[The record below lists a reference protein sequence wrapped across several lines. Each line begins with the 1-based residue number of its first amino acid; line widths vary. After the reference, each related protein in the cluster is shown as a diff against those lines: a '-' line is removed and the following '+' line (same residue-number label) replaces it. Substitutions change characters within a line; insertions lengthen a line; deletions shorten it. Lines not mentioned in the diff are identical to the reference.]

1 MTLDPQLKAN
11 LARYIPAELM
21 DMLPDDDKAMSQAIR
36 RLSSLQ
42 KAVSSFLP
50 MYIADNEDLLTRD
63 YGDFR
68 PGTFM
73 FSDVSGFTALSEKL
87 QVAKG
92 VEAVEILTEVINDYF
107 ATMLEIIA
115 KSNGELLKFAGDA
128 LLVFFPDEKGESD
141 VPAKAIRTGLR
152 MQRAMM
158 EKFQPILHP
167 VLAEMFGENHGMELT
182 MSVGISKGN
191 LFEALVGND
200 IQRDHII
207 QGTLPGMAMLAEEAG
222 IRDDVIVD
230 AALFADYHNDFE
242 MTPTKEEGFFQV
254 VDNFGGD
261 LSDYEINAPKRRRG
275 GVAGLLSFEDK
286 DLLADLQKEYQKLAI
301 VAKYVAPEI
310 VNKLA
315 ATGDHVEAENR
326 PATVMFVNFNGF
338 AELLEQWGPENLS
351 LLVSV
356 LDRYYSTM
364 QRVITSNGGSL
375 TRTDPFG
382 RGTKMLITFGAPVAH
397 PDDPVRAVATAMEM
411 NWQLDRLNT
420 RLLDE
425 LPKELHRW
433 PFITQ
438 KMGIAQGFVYAG
450 EAGWRARREYTVMG
464 DDVNLAA
471 RLMKAAES
479 GQVVISKRVHRRVN
493 LHFQTIELPPLKLKG
508 KSEPVQAYTVQGVTA
523 RSADLPLTSTTK
535 FIGRDMLMLTLSYAL
550 QTAKGPRRRRAFA
563 LLGEAGVGK
572 TRIMQH
578 YYQEAAGQ
586 GFFNAWA
593 TCSTRDN
600 QHTTWGRLLSQLLR
614 LDQLK
619 SAREQHRFLRN
630 RLAELN
636 LMDLYVPLCDL
647 FELPPDQEGFSE
659 TIKFDSDDTMLQA
672 LTDYQTR
679 RATQNITV
687 PADLVKPPT
696 TDETKAEGKQIKDIF
711 ALLAERKLDTTRSSG
726 IFGEA
731 RDLAQKK
738 VAKAVE
744 SGDTMTSLFDAAEQK
759 INISDAVVHFLQAF
773 ANETPTM
780 LVIDDLHSATAEA
793 ITILRRVLEDIK
805 KARLVIS
812 VAYEPLKVIDL
823 GLQPNEI
830 KDFSHDEVI
839 QMAQAILEADAIG
852 AHLDEFLWERT
863 KGRPLFIESLLQV
876 LLDNKH
882 IWRRTGKYELKK
894 DANLDMLPDDV
905 RGLITSRID
914 RLSQE
919 GKELIR
925 AAAVLGD
932 GFSRQA
938 IGAVAQADNEQKL
951 DAVLKDLVEKQLIE
965 PQPDGTYHFKHG
977 LTESTVYE
985 SLTRQ
990 QRLSLHRLAAKYL
1003 QEQGGELTDA
1013 LLIDIAYHLMKSG
1026 NPLRAMEIIS
1036 TGAQQAEEIGDIDGA
1051 LSLYRRALDIFP
1063 NDKTLPLEIERLETL

>member
-1 MTLDPQLKAN
+1 MTLDPQFKAS
-11 LARYIPAELM
+11 LARFIPADLM
-21 DMLPDDDKAMSQAIR
+21 ALLPDDDKAMSQAIR

-42 KAVSSFLP
+42 KSVSSFLP

-87 QVAKG
+87 QAAKG

-158 EKFQPILHP
+158 QKFQPIQHS
-167 VLAEMFGENHGMELT
+167 VLAEMFGEDHGMELT
-182 MSVGISKGN
+182 MSVGISMGR

-207 QGTLPGMAMLAEEAG
+207 QGILPGMAMLAEEAG
-222 IRDDVIVD
+222 VRDDVIVD
-230 AALFADYHNDFE
+230 TGLFADYHNDFE
-242 MTPTKEEGFFQV
+242 MVPTQDEGFYQV
-254 VDNFGGD
+254 VDNFGNA

-315 ATGDHVEAENR
+315 LTGDHVESENR

-338 AELLEQWGPENLS
+338 AELLEQWGAENLS

-356 LDRYYSTM
+356 LDRYYGTM
-364 QRVITSNGGSL
+364 QRVVASNGGSL

-433 PFITQ
+433 PFISQ

-479 GQVVISKRVHRRVN
+479 GQVVISNRVYRRVN
-493 LHFQTIELPPLKLKG
+493 PHFQTVDLPPLKLKG
-508 KSEPVQAYTVQGVTA
+508 KAQPVQAYSVQGVTA
-523 RSADLPLTSTTK
+523 RSADLPMTSTTK
-535 FIGRDMLMLTLSYAL
+535 FVGRDVLMLTLSYAL

-563 LLGEAGVGK
+563 FVGETGVGK

-578 YYQEAAGQ
+578 YYQEAAAQ

-619 SAREQHRFLRN
+619 SAREQHRFLRA
-630 RLAELN
+630 RLAEFN
-636 LMDLYVPLCDL
+636 LMDVYVPLCDL
-647 FELPPDQEGFSE
+647 FELPPDQEALNE
-659 TIKFDSDDTMLQA
+659 TIAVDPDDTMWMA
-672 LTDYQTR
+672 IKDYQVR
-679 RATQNITV
+679 RATQDIPVAAPVNE
-687 PADLVKPPT
+687 
-696 TDETKAEGKQIKDIF
+696 ETRPQAKQVKDIF
-711 ALLAERKLDTTRSSG
+711 ALIAERKLDSTRSSG
-726 IFGEA
+726 IFGDA
-731 RDLAQKK
+731 RDQAQNK
-738 VAKAVE
+738 VAQAAQ
-744 SGDTMTSLFDAAEQK
+744 SGDTMTSMFEVVDHK
-759 INISDAVVHFLQAF
+759 INISDAVVRFLQAF
-773 ANETPTM
+773 SNETPTL
-780 LVIDDLHSATAEA
+780 LVIDDLHSATPEA
-793 ITILRRVLEDIK
+793 VTILRRVLEEIK
-805 KARLVIS
+805 KARLVIA

-830 KDFSHDEVI
+830 KDFSRDEVI
-839 QMAQAILEADAIG
+839 QMAQAILEADEIG
-852 AHLDEFLWERT
+852 SHLDEFLWERT
-863 KGRPLFIESLLQV
+863 KGRPLFVESLLQV
-876 LLDNKH
+876 LRDNKH

-894 DANLDMLPDDV
+894 DAKLEMLPDDV

-914 RLSQE
+914 RLTQE
-919 GKELIR
+919 SKELLR
-925 AAAVLGD
+925 AAAVLGE

-938 IGAVAQADNEQKL
+938 VAAVAQMDNEQKL
-951 DAVLKDLVEKQLIE
+951 DALLKDLTEKQLIE
-965 PQPDGTYHFKHG
+965 SQPDGTYHFKHG
-977 LTESTVYE
+977 LGESTVYE

-990 QRLSLHRLAAKYL
+990 QRLNLHRLAAKYY
-1003 QEQGGELTDA
+1003 QEQGGDLTDA

-1026 NPLRAMEIIS
+1026 NPLRAMEII
-1036 TGAQQAEEIGDIDGA
+1036 TTTAQQAEEVLDVERA

-1063 NDKTLPLEIERLETL
+1063 NDKTLPLEIERLEQLG

>member
-1 MTLDPQLKAN
+1 MTLDPQFKAN
-11 LARYIPAELM
+11 LARFIPADLMEL
-21 DMLPDDDKAMSQAIR
+21 LPDDDKAMSQAIR

-42 KAVSSFLP
+42 KSVSSFLP
-50 MYIADNEDLLTRD
+50 LYIADNEDLLTRD
-63 YGDFR
+63 YGDSR

-73 FSDVSGFTALSEKL
+73 FSDVSGFTSLSEKL

-128 LLVFFPDEKGESD
+128 LLVFFPEQKGEGD
-141 VPAKAIRTGLR
+141 VAAKAIRTGLR

-158 EKFQPILHP
+158 QKFQPLQHP
-167 VLAEMFGENHGMELT
+167 VLAEMFGKDHGMELT
-182 MSVGISKGN
+182 MSVGISRGH

-207 QGTLPGMAMLAEEAG
+207 QGGLPGMAMLAEEAG
-222 IRDDVIVD
+222 IRDDVIID
-230 AALFADYHNDFE
+230 AALFEDYQTEFE
-242 MTPTKEEGFFQV
+242 MAPTKEEGFYQV
-254 VDNFGGD
+254 VDNFGDG

-275 GVAGLLSFEDK
+275 GVVGLLSFEDK
-286 DLLADLQKEYQKLAI
+286 DLLADLQKEYHKLAT

-315 ATGDHVEAENR
+315 VTGDHVESENR

-338 AELLEQWGPENLS
+338 AELLEQWGPDNLS

-356 LDRYYSTM
+356 LDRYYGTM

-471 RLMKAAES
+471 RLMKAAEP

-493 LHFQTIELPPLKLKG
+493 LHFQTVELPPLKLKG
-508 KSEPVQAYTVQGVTA
+508 KAEPVLAYSVQGVTA
-523 RSADLPLTSTTK
+523 RSADLPLTSSTK
-535 FIGRDMLMLTLSYAL
+535 FVGRDVLMLTLSYAL

-563 LLGEAGVGK
+563 LSGEAGVGK

-578 YYQEAAGQ
+578 SYQEAAAQ
-586 GFFNAWA
+586 GFFSAWS

-636 LMDLYVPLCDL
+636 LMELYVPLCDL
-647 FELPPDQEGFSE
+647 FELPPDQEGM
-659 TIKFDSDDTMLQA
+659 TDTLKFDPDDTMLRA
-672 LTDYQTR
+672 LDDYQAR
-679 RATQNITV
+679 RSTQDIPVSPAPVNEAT
-687 PADLVKPPT
+687 KP
-696 TDETKAEGKQIKDIF
+696 EGKQIKDIF
-711 ALLAERKLDTTRSSG
+711 ALLAERKLDSTRSSG
-726 IFGEA
+726 IFGDV
-731 RDLAQKK
+731 RDQAQKK
-738 VAKAVE
+738 VAQAVQ
-744 SGDTMTSLFDAAEQK
+744 SGETMTSLFDAAEQK
-759 INISDAVVHFLQAF
+759 INIADAVLHFLQAF
-773 ANETPTM
+773 SNETPTL
-780 LVIDDLHSATAEA
+780 LVIDDLHSATPEA
-793 ITILRRVLEDIK
+793 ITILRRVLDEIK

-839 QMAQAILEADAIG
+839 QMAQAILEADEIG

-863 KGRPLFIESLLQV
+863 KGRPLFVESLLQV
-876 LLDNKH
+876 LRDNKH

-905 RGLITSRID
+905 RGLITSRVD

-919 GKELIR
+919 SKELLR
-925 AAAVLGD
+925 AAAVLGE

-938 IGAVAQADNEQKL
+938 VGAVAQVENEQKL
-951 DAVLKDLVEKQLIE
+951 EALLKDLTEKQLIE
-965 PQPDGTYHFKHG
+965 PQPDGTYHFRHG
-977 LTESTVYE
+977 LAESTVYE

-990 QRLSLHRLAAKYL
+990 QRMNLHRLAAKYF

-1013 LLIDIAYHLMKSG
+1013 LLLEIAYHLLKSG
-1026 NPLRAMEIIS
+1026 NPLRAMEVIT
-1036 TGAQQAEEIGDIDGA
+1036 TGAQQAEEIGDVGRA
-1051 LSLYRRALDIFP
+1051 LSLYHRALDIFP
-1063 NDKTLPLEIERLETL
+1063 NDKTLPLEIERLESL